1 MKKILNAMHG
11 TLIAVL
17 TLLFLFQASP
27 GISAQMQLGEIIAET
42 DVLPQASLNHIVTNI
57 VLTPPTPNILAFNQD
72 VTFTFDYST
81 TEPGGVLIWGRPFT
95 STGLAK
101 NYAAHGSPV
110 YPVGAGSGSG
120 FFTITSGK
128 VTITRIRFEI
138 WDANQTTRLFRGF
151 IPVNYQFK

>member
-1 MKKILNAMHG
+1 MHG

-17 TLLFLFQASP
+17 TLFLLFQTSQ
-27 GISAQMQLGEIIAET
+27 GIGAEMQFGEISAET
-42 DVLPQASLNHIVTNI
+42 DVLPLAPLDHLVTNI
-57 VLTPPTPNILAFNQD
+57 VLTPPTPNILALNQN
-72 VTFTFDYST
+72 VTFTFNYST
-81 TEPGGVLIWGRPFT
+81 TEPGGVRIWGRPFT

-101 NYAAHGSPV
+101 NYAAHGSPI
-110 YPVGAGSGSG
+110 YPVGAGSGDG
-120 FFTITSGK
+120 FFTITRGK

>member
-1 MKKILNAMHG
+1 MLTHKMHG

-17 TLLFLFQASP
+17 TLFLLFQASP
-27 GISAQMQLGEIIAET
+27 GISAEMQLGEISAET

-81 TEPGGVLIWGRPFT
+81 TEPGGVRIFGRPFT
-95 STGLAK
+95 STGLAQ
-101 NYAAHGSPV
+101 NYAAHGSPL

-128 VTITRIRFEI
+128 VTITRIRFQI
-138 WDANQTTRLFRGF
+138 WNADQTTLLFKGF